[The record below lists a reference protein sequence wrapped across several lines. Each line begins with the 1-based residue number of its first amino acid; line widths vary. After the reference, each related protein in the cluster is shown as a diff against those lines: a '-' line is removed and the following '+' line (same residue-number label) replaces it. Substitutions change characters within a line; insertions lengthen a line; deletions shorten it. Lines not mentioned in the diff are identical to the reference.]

1 VDAKELEATLAEE
14 RRALRLS
21 IVWTSLTLVGLVGGL
36 ISGWRGAEAWA
47 AGFYTLTYLAGGG
60 PISIDAVKALLRGRL
75 EIDLLM
81 ILAALAAAAVGEPRD
96 GAILLFLFSLAG
108 TLEERAMGT
117 TRRAVAAL
125 MRLRPDTARVVEGEG
140 PHAAESERPADDV
153 AIGARIRVRAGERVP
168 LDGTVLEGS
177 SAVDQSPITGESVP
191 VDKSA
196 GDEVFAGTVNGH
208 GTLLLRVG
216 KRATDSTLARMVKL
230 VTEAQAAKAPSER
243 FSDWFGQRYTVW
255 VLVGT
260 AVSLGAFL
268 LAGLGWETSFYRA
281 ATLLVVASPCA
292 VVISVPAA
300 VLSALAASARRG
312 VLFKGGGALEALAEI
327 DTVAFDKTGTLTR
340 GVMTVHEVES
350 RGSDAAARD
359 ELRRVAAALESAS
372 EHPIA
377 RAVVAWARSHGG
389 VPEVA
394 DDVVAEPGHGLSGRI
409 DGRRYWAGN
418 RRQLEAQGI
427 DVDGH
432 DGLGEGLATIEARG
446 HTVVMVGESAD
457 GRGRPGRVLG
467 WFGVADEVRPFA
479 KEALQ
484 GLRDAGVREIR
495 VLTGDHAAVARDV
508 AEQLGVDPAD
518 VYSDLLPED
527 KVEHVRLLSE
537 SGRVAYVGD
546 GVNDAAAL
554 ATAQVG
560 IAMGAAGSDVALE
573 TADVALLSDDLRRLV
588 SSLELAHAARRVI
601 RQNLGFA
608 LGIMAIMVVATFAG
622 VLPLPLGVIGHEG
635 GTLLVVANGLRL
647 LRGTGRG

>member
-1 VDAKELEATLAEE
+1 MDARQLQAELTSERQALRWSIAWTALTLA
-14 RRALRLS
+14 
-21 IVWTSLTLVGLVGGL
+21 GLVTGV
-36 ISGWRGAEAWA
+36 SAAWAGAE
-47 AGFYTLTYLAGGG
+47 TLALVAYLVAYVSGGG
-60 PISIDAVKALLRGRL
+60 PAGIDAVRALARGRL

-81 ILAALAAAAVGEPRD
+81 VLAALAAAAVGEPRD

-117 TRRAVAAL
+117 TRRAVASL
-125 MRLRPDTARVVEGEG
+125 MALRPDTARVLEGDGPNGREVEV
-140 PHAAESERPADDV
+140 PADEV
-153 AIGARIRVRAGERVP
+153 AVGARLRVRPGERMP
-168 LDGTVLEGS
+168 LDGVVLEGA
-177 SAVDQSPITGESVP
+177 SAVDQAPITGESVP

-208 GTLLLRVG
+208 GALVVRVT
-216 KRATDSTLARMVKL
+216 KSATDSTLARMVRL

-255 VLVGT
+255 VLLGT
-260 AVSLGAFL
+260 AVSLAAFVV
-268 LAGLGWETSFYRA
+268 AGLGWETSFYRA

-312 VLFKGGGALEALAEI
+312 VLFKGGGALEALAEV

-340 GVMTVHEVES
+340 GVMTVHEVTAA
-350 RGSDAAARD
+350 DAD
-359 ELRRVAAALESAS
+359 EATLRRVAAALESAS

-394 DDVVAEPGHGLSGRI
+394 DDVVAEPGRGLSGSV

-418 RRQLEAQGI
+418 RRQLAAQGI
-427 DVDGH
+427 ALAGNG
-432 DGLGEGLATIEARG
+432 GLRAALDELEARG
-446 HTVVMVGESAD
+446 HSIVVVGEANH
-457 GRGRPGRVLG
+457 GTRPARVLG
-467 WFGVADEVRPFA
+467 WFGVADEIRPHA
-479 KEALQ
+479 NAALA
-484 GLRDAGVREIR
+484 GLRAAGVRRIG
-495 VLTGDHAAVARDV
+495 VLSGDHATVARDV
-508 AEQLGVDPAD
+508 ARHLDLAPDD
-518 VYSDLLPED
+518 VYADLLPED
-527 KVEHVRLLSE
+527 KVEHVRRWSE
-537 SGRVAYVGD
+537 TGVVAYVGD

-573 TADVALLSDDLRRLV
+573 TADVALLSDDLRRLPEA
-588 SSLELAHAARRVI
+588 LRLARAAKAVI
-601 RQNLGFA
+601 RQNLVFA
-608 LGIMAIMVVATFAG
+608 LSVMALMVVATFAG
-622 VLPLPLGVIGHEG
+622 RLPLPLGVIGHEG

-647 LRGTGRG
+647 LRGVARA

>member
-1 VDAKELEATLAEE
+1 MSMDAKELEAALAEE
-14 RRALRLS
+14 RQALKWS
-21 IVWTSLTLVGLVGGL
+21 VAWTALTLVGLVGG
-36 ISGWRGAEAWA
+36 IVATWIDAAHWA
-47 AGFYTLTYLAGGG
+47 APFYLLAYLAGGLPAG
-60 PISIDAVKALLRGRL
+60 IEAAKALLGRRL

-81 ILAALAAAAVGEPRD
+81 VLAALAAAAVGEPRD

-117 TRRAVAAL
+117 TRRAVASL
-125 MRLRPDTARVVEGEG
+125 MALRPDTARVLEGEG
-140 PHAAESERPADDV
+140 PNAREHEVAADEAQV
-153 AIGARIRVRAGERVP
+153 GARLRVRPGERMP
-168 LDGTVLEGS
+168 LDGVVLEGA
-177 SAVDQSPITGESVP
+177 SAVDQAPITGESVP
-191 VDKSA
+191 VDKAA

-208 GTLLLRVG
+208 GTLVIQVH
-216 KRATDSTLARMVKL
+216 KAATDSTLARMVRL

-260 AVSLGAFL
+260 AASLGAFL

-312 VLFKGGGALEALAEI
+312 VLFKGGGALEALAEV

-340 GVMTVHEVES
+340 GVMTVQEVTALGADEE
-350 RGSDAAARD
+350 

-377 RAVVAWARSHGG
+377 RAVVGWARAHGG
-389 VPEVA
+389 LPEVA
-394 DDVVAEPGHGLSGRI
+394 DDVVAEPGRGLSGSI
-409 DGRRYWAGN
+409 EGRRYWAGN
-418 RRQLEAQGI
+418 RRQLAAQGI
-427 DVDGH
+427 EVRDGG
-432 DGLGEGLATIEARG
+432 DLGTALDLLEARG
-446 HTVVMVGESAD
+446 HSVVVVGEGVNGSAAA
-457 GRGRPGRVLG
+457 RVLG
-467 WFGVADEVRPFA
+467 WFGVADEIRPHA
-479 KEALQ
+479 NEALR
-484 GLRDAGVREIR
+484 GLRAAGIR
-495 VLTGDHAAVARDV
+495 RVGVLSGDHATVARDV
-508 AEQLGVDPAD
+508 ARPLDLDADD
-518 VYSDLLPED
+518 VYADLLPED
-527 KVEHVRLLSE
+527 KVEHVRRWSE
-537 SGRVAYVGD
+537 SGVVAYVGD

-588 SSLELAHAARRVI
+588 EAIQLARAAKRVI

-608 LGIMAIMVVATFAG
+608 LGIMAVMVVATLAG
-622 VLPLPLGVIGHEG
+622 RLPLPLGVIGHEG

-647 LRGTGRG
+647 LRGVRAA